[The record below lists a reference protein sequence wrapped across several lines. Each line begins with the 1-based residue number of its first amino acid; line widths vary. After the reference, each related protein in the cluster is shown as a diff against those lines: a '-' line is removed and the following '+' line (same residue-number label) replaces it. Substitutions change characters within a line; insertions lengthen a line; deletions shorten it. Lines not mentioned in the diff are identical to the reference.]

1 MRLTKAVLLEQFGVS
16 MPLREVAKLCGLKE
30 STMKHRISRPTNEQ
44 YEKLRDCRLPTNAG
58 MFWTEKVV
66 EVLS

>member
-1 MRLTKAVLLEQFGVS
+1 MRLTKSALLEKHGVS
-16 MPLREVAKLCGLKE
+16 MTLLEVADLCGLKE
-30 STMKHRISRPTNEQ
+30 STLKHRISNPTNEK
-44 YEKLRDCRLPTNAG
+44 YEQLRGCKLPTNSG